1 MNKIDLINY
10 DFEKITSAKEGDMRL
25 HNKKKQSNPHDF
37 IMNFLDEHKTGSEME
52 IFKEFQ
58 KAGFTYSKVG
68 IHEILKKMEKNK
80 IIKNIAIEKKH
91 PRYEIIDTAEFKTK
105 KDAYAFKDQ
114 ISANIITYPYRNE
127 LDMIKEYP
135 DDYNKKIV
143 SELIF
148 QFGIISLYTCL
159 ASYRRNISPK
169 YGIEKNKK
177 LHDLW
182 LRNAMSFENNK
193 KAMTF
198 SKLFN
203 SKLLIRLIEEAETKV
218 SNRIKKE
225 EDREKYKS
233 KEITQKDLKKA
244 SKDLEKTFSEMF
256 PDWYDNFQSSERV
269 IDTLANQLMRRV
281 CIDHPEYLLP

>member
-1 MNKIDLINY
+1 LINQ
-10 DFEKITSAKEGDMRL
+10 DFEKTTSTKKGDMRL
-25 HNKKKQSNPHDF
+25 HDRKKKSNPHDF
-37 IMNFLDEHKTGSEME
+37 IMNFLDEHKTGSLNE

-58 KAGFTYSKVG
+58 KVGSPYSKVAVQKR
-68 IHEILKKMEKNK
+68 LKKMEKDK
-80 IIKNIAIEKKH
+80 VIKNIAIEKKH

-114 ISANIITYPYRNE
+114 IAANIITHPNRNE
-127 LDMIKEYP
+127 LDMIKEHT
-135 DDYNKKIV
+135 DDDDDNKKII

-177 LHDLW
+177 LHELW

-203 SKLLIRLIEEAETKV
+203 SKLVIRLCEEAETKL
-218 SNRIKKE
+218 SNKIKKE

-233 KEITQKDLKKA
+233 KEITQKDFKKA

-256 PDWYDNFQSSERV
+256 PDWYDNFQRSERV

-281 CIDHPEYLLP
+281 CIDHPEYLLE